1 MSWPMGSAAA
11 AQWAAALTAALC
23 PGEPGEPVSAAE
35 VARVLRLH
43 GEPEPIELTEADFS
57 QMRAVAG
64 DLREVFSAPD
74 TATAAGRLNQLLRA
88 SAGPPRLTDHG
99 HTSAWHL
106 HVDAADAAPWAQWF
120 AASSAMALATLLTE
134 RQAKPG
140 GLCAAQDCG
149 KPFADLGRGAPR
161 RYCSPQ
167 CATRTRVSAHRRSRR
182 RATA

>member
-1 MSWPMGSAAA
+1 MSWPMGSPAAA
-11 AQWAAALTAALC
+11 AQRAAALTAALR

-35 VARVLRLH
+35 VAQVLRDH
-43 GEPEPIELTEADFS
+43 GEPEPIELTDADVG

-64 DLREVFSAPD
+64 DLREVFSAAD

-88 SAGPPRLTDHG
+88 SAGPPQLSDHG
-99 HTSAWHL
+99 HAAAWHL
-106 HVDAADAAPWAQWF
+106 HVDAGDATPWARWF
-120 AASSAMALATLLTE
+120 AASSAMALATLLSD

-149 KPFADLGRGAPR
+149 RPFADLGRGAPR

-167 CATRTRVSAHRRSRR
+167 CASRTRVSAYRRSHRP
-182 RATA
+182 